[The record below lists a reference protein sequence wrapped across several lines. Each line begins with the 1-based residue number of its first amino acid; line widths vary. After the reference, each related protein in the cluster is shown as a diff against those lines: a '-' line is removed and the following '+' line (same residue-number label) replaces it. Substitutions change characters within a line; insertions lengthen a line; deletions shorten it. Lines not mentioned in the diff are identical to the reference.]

1 MTAINEVQGRCGE
14 GEIIVGSLQKI
25 IVLKLSLNM
34 LHTVSR
40 ECVISSVLSHH
51 SKNWK

>member
-1 MTAINEVQGRCGE
+1 MTAINKVQGKWGE
-14 GEIIVGSLQKI
+14 GEIIIGSLQKI
-25 IVLKLSLNM
+25 IVLKVSLNM
-34 LHTVSR
+34 LHTVSG